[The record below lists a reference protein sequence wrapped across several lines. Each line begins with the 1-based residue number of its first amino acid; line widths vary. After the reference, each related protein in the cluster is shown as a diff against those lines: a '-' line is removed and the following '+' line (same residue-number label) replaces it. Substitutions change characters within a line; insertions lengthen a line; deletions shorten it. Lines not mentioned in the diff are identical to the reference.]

1 MEKAITTAILIIA
14 SIIAALALVNTVMP
28 AMGRSSSALLI
39 ANKDAAERI
48 KTDIEIITAVGD
60 ATANTI
66 TVWVKNIGTQVITPV
81 NSSDVILTAP
91 SPNGVKRLSYVSG
104 CSTGDC
110 WDFAFEG
117 SPSPTAWSRAVT
129 VKFTLTLTDVTTGV
143 HSITISTFNA
153 VSATKAF
160 SV

>member
-1 MEKAITTAILIIA
+1 MEKAITTAVLLIA
-14 SIIAALALVNTVMP
+14 SIIAAVALVNTVLP
-28 AMGRSSSALLI
+28 AMGKSSGALLT

-66 TVWVKNIGTQVITPV
+66 TVWVKNIGTQVIAPV
-81 NSSDVILTAP
+81 DSSDVILTAP
-91 SPNGVKRLSYVSG
+91 SPNGVKRLPYVSG
-104 CSTGDC
+104 CSSEC
-110 WDFAFEG
+110 WDYAFEG
-117 SPSPTAWSRAVT
+117 SPTPTDWSRAVT
-129 VKFTLTLTDVTTGV
+129 VKFTLKLTDVTTGV

-153 VSATKAF
+153 VSAIKDF